1 MKLVDRTW
9 NENPT
14 LLVAQRIS
22 NCRGEIAAWSKK
34 NYVNSQKEIGELRL
48 KLDSAMTDLI
58 ADDLLIS
65 EINQKLLQAYKAEEE
80 FWKKRSR
87 QLWLTLGDRN
97 TCFFHASTK
106 SRRARNKLT
115 VIEDSEGIP
124 VFEKKQIVE
133 VILNYFQQIFN
144 SSSPPAAA
152 VVNRALTPCI
162 STSTN
167 EALTAIPSIS
177 EVKTTLFG
185 IHPDKAPGPDGF
197 STSFFQSNW
206 SVVGPAITREIQHFF
221 STGSLPW
228 SINNTHIRL
237 IPKVQ
242 IIKKSQITGLLP
254 FATYIIRSFLSCYP

>member
-1 MKLVDRTW
+1 
-9 NENPT
+9 
-14 LLVAQRIS
+14 
-22 NCRGEIAAWSKK
+22 
-34 NYVNSQKEIGELRL
+34 
-48 KLDSAMTDLI
+48 MTDLI

-80 FWKKRSR
+80 FWKQRSR

-106 SRRARNKLT
+106 SRRARNKLI

-124 VFEKKQIVE
+124 VFEEKQIVE
-133 VILNYFQQIFN
+133 VISNYFQQIFN
-144 SSSPPAAA
+144 SSSPPTAAI
-152 VVNRALTPCI
+152 VNRALTHCI